1 MRPRTPRHIHG
12 AFMGDPAFHRQT
24 LHAPVVGGPMFR
36 PVLLALAALTLGT
49 APVAA
54 QTGANAAGVSG
65 VAPRTAAPKPTAAA
79 PVKPT
84 MTGQLT
90 NFTRGFMQVQ
100 TQYSANIVSET
111 LAAALQR
118 SRNTVR
124 PDSKAIPDEVKR
136 ELIPF
141 YPAELLENVRYTI
154 GDTSQA
160 GLAGFAIRNGKAAAV
175 TLIDTIVFKDESY
188 VSSLALWAHEMHHVQ
203 QYTDWGLST
212 FAARYAFGWNEVE
225 AEAGARAKAY
235 VAWYR
240 ERKGLD

>member
-1 MRPRTPRHIHG
+1 
-12 AFMGDPAFHRQT
+12 
-24 LHAPVVGGPMFR
+24 MFR
-36 PVLLALAALTLGT
+36 PALLALAALMVGA
-49 APVAA
+49 APVVA

-65 VAPRTAAPKPTAAA
+65 VAPRPAAPKPTTA
-79 PVKPT
+79 PPAKATVS
-84 MTGQLT
+84 GHLT

-100 TQYSANIVSET
+100 TQYSANVISET

-118 SRNTVR
+118 SRDTVR
-124 PDSKAIPDEVKR
+124 PDSKPIPDAVKK

-141 YPAELLENVRYTI
+141 YPEALLKDVRYTI

-188 VSSLALWAHEMHHVQ
+188 VSSLALWAHEIHHVQ
-203 QYTDWGLST
+203 QYTDWGLSG
-212 FAARYAFGWNEVE
+212 FAARYAFGWSEVE
-225 AEAGARAKAY
+225 AEASARAKAY

>member
-1 MRPRTPRHIHG
+1 MLRP
-12 AFMGDPAFHRQT
+12 A
-24 LHAPVVGGPMFR
+24 
-36 PVLLALAALTLGT
+36 LLALAALLVGA
-49 APVAA
+49 APVVA

-65 VAPRTAAPKPTAAA
+65 VAPRSAAPRPASES
-79 PVKPT
+79 PVRAT
-84 MTGQLT
+84 VTGQLT

-111 LAAALQR
+111 LAAAMQR
-118 SRNTVR
+118 SRDTVR
-124 PDSKAIPDEVKR
+124 PDSKPIPDEVKR

-160 GLAGFAIRNGKAAAV
+160 GLAGFAIRNGRAAAV
-175 TLIDTIVFKDESY
+175 TLIDTVVFKDESY
-188 VSSLALWAHEMHHVQ
+188 VSSLALWAHEIHHVQ